1 MIPPKPGRLPQ
12 RRTRSA
18 AVSTTGAGRGMRCN
32 WFDACT
38 PAYPVIRETIAKRD
52 ADILREL
59 QAAIAVRLCLRSA
72 QVQP

>member
-1 MIPPKPGRLPQ
+1 
-12 RRTRSA
+12 
-18 AVSTTGAGRGMRCN
+18 MRCN